1 MALCYECQ
9 SQQGTGTLDSI
20 KRATFD
26 STGAK
31 ECECGACCRLLIA
44 VMQVLELTASY
55 ALHTGTTTTGAISP
69 TANSE
74 DTIRDTG
81 FSPFFSYINPITI

>member
-1 MALCYECQ
+1 MIPFTVRRLNGTVYECQ

-31 ECECGACCRLLIA
+31 ECQCGACCRLLVA
-44 VMQVLELTASY
+44 VLQILELTVSY
-55 ALHTGTTTTGAISP
+55 AMHTGYYHDRSNFAHG
-69 TANSE
+69 E
-74 DTIRDTG
+74 LL
-81 FSPFFSYINPITI
+81 FFYRQIK